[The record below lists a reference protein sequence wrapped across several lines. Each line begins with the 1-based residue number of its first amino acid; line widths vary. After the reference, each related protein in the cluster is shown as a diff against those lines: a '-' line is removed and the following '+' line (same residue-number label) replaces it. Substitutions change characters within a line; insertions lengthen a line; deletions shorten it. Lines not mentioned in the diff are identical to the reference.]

1 MPTGQVRRLVVIAV
15 SDYADGNADFV
26 KGITDQVAVV
36 TGWLADPGLGPERL
50 FTLKE
55 PKETLHSVQQVRRFL
70 ADEDLASAQREE
82 TLVVYITGHGQ
93 RGPSSGR
100 HYLRFARTDSS
111 RLPGT
116 ALTTSEVI
124 SAAMGSK
131 AGHVLVMVDSC
142 FAGALANEVPEVL
155 RDLGTRRTSGS
166 LAVVAGCDYDLE
178 APVGSFTELLRR
190 ALDSLDS
197 EEPGFAGPYLSFR
210 EWQQVLDTVAAK
222 DRGLIRAEWVWPPSL
237 VSQEP
242 SPCLPNPRYQAPREL
257 GAAVRELPDAAG
269 LFAGHWRDRASGRAG
284 EQDAGWY
291 FSGRNDVMRKL
302 TSFVREGSGVMVV
315 TGAAGSGKSALLAR
329 LVTLTDSVFLAQ
341 PDLAQVAEAVAEEER
356 PPVGSVDAAVLAR
369 NKTSLALVEDLLCAL
384 GADASDS
391 ETAPL
396 QRLQELLSARALAG
410 RVPTVVIDGL
420 DEARHTLACLNDV
433 VLPLARMQSDEHV
446 PLLRM
451 VLGVRSSPPAS
462 ADGSAHL
469 RDVDADELLKLLYQA
484 LAHDDRQQVPV
495 EVQRTDEA
503 TARDDIAAYVEA
515 LLSGSEAG
523 PYAGEAERVRAAAE
537 EVARVVAPSFLDAR
551 LAAEQL
557 RTAEQVQ
564 DLNAPLWRDRLSQG
578 TVALLQE
585 DVGEVARDHDMPV
598 ELLVRVMR
606 ATAFG
611 AGSGL
616 PWADVWPAVAHAL
629 HAPAAGPVPVQT
641 YNAAIHTVQTTRL
654 TGYLARSE
662 EDGRLTYRPVH
673 QQIAKVL
680 MQEPAW
686 LVGSFAA
693 HGQEDRPSA
702 DGEQA
707 DITRALAGLVP
718 ADPASFAHPYIR
730 RHLVTHAAAGNV
742 LDDAHV
748 PVQLLAQETS
758 HSLRAQLGL
767 PLPDGPTHADQL
779 TVTAAALIE
788 PYLDQN
794 IDGASRR
801 SSIALHLAALSGD
814 GRPESDVLPVLD
826 PHGGWWQSATNVLAS
841 VGEHVPAL
849 AAIEISPNR
858 SFMAVGTKS
867 GVGIWDS
874 SSGQH
879 LLNLPAGS
887 VQSMCEIR
895 GSGGRPFL
903 ATAGGRGVAI
913 WDPLSG
919 LRVSSAQMPGAV
931 RVQVIADGHQRW
943 RLLVHNRHASVI
955 WNPDDSSIAPPS
967 FESSGDSRS
976 SAVGYAVARGPAGQV
991 LLASHTEGHLMLR
1004 DLESGSIEGRV
1015 RVPGRVRKLLSL
1027 RREGATDLVLAMTH
1041 DRVAVWDPGTGRC
1054 RLFGDGPGAH
1064 PVQIPGSG
1072 GRVALALERRG
1083 SVQVWELQDTA
1094 WRWID
1099 TVRVGKIT
1107 AIAALPSGQSTWRF
1121 ATASEAGVRVWDS
1134 NSGPAS
1140 RSDALESSPV
1150 TALTSLPIALDGTS
1164 TQEVWAIGTPAG
1176 VDIVS
1181 PGPGRHGHYSRLPPR
1196 PAQALYATPEGHLA
1210 VATGSGVAVWD
1221 VIRDTFLRGGPQQP
1235 EEYGAFIGPE
1245 TSPPTCFLDRP
1256 PGSALVATAHR
1267 RGVHLTSLGDGESS
1281 FVPIKLSAVPR
1292 AVVGVPAPD
1301 GTSRWVAFGSSSGGV
1316 TLWDLASQQVVME
1329 LRIPRQRTDVKALAV
1344 LQSGGMTLLAAATR
1358 QRIQTWDTASW
1369 APQPHFAAPW
1379 TKSLAAVPLSATH
1392 HLLASGSGHSLTLW
1406 DPLTAE
1412 NLHTLVTA
1420 APVEA
1425 ITTLRDTDGSLLL
1438 GIGGPA
1444 GFTALRVNIPAA
1456 VHVGRLGVPMQDGAR
1471 DSSRAG

>member
-1 MPTGQVRRLVVIAV
+1 MPTGQVRRRLVVIAV
-15 SDYADGNADFV
+15 SDYADDNADFV

-36 TGWLADPGLGPERL
+36 TGWLADPGLGPERQ

-55 PKETLHSVQQVRRFL
+55 PQETLHSVQQVRRFL
-70 ADEDLASAQREE
+70 ADEDLASAQRGE

-100 HYLRFARTDSS
+100 HYLRFAHTDTS

-124 SAAMGSK
+124 SAAIGSK

-142 FAGALANEVPEVL
+142 FAGALANEVPEIL
-155 RDLGTRRTSGS
+155 RDLGTRRTAGS

-178 APVGSFTELLRR
+178 CPVGSFTELLRR
-190 ALDSLDS
+190 ALESLDS
-197 EEPGFAGPYLSFR
+197 EEPGFAGPYLSLR
-210 EWQQVLDTVAAK
+210 EWQQLLDTIAK
-222 DRGLIRAEWVWPPSL
+222 NDRGLIRAEWVWPSML
-237 VSQEP
+237 SQEP

-257 GAAVRELPDAAG
+257 SAAVRELPDAAG
-269 LFAGHWRDRASGRAG
+269 LFADHWRDRASGRAG
-284 EQDAGWY
+284 EQDTGWY

-302 TSFVREGSGVMVV
+302 TSFLRKGSGVMVV

-329 LVTLTDSVFLAQ
+329 LVTLTDPVFLSQ

-356 PPVGSVDAAVLAR
+356 PPAGTVDAAVLAR

-384 GADASDS
+384 GADVSDS
-391 ETAPL
+391 GTAPL
-396 QRLQELLSARALAG
+396 QKLQELLSARALAG

-420 DEARHTLACLNDV
+420 DEARNTLSCLNDV
-433 VLPLARMQSDEHV
+433 VLPLARMQSDEHA

-469 RDVDADELLKLLYQA
+469 RDGDADELLKLLHRA
-484 LAHDDRQQVPV
+484 LAHDDRQRVPI

-503 TARDDIAAYVEA
+503 TARNDIAAYVEA
-515 LLSGSEAG
+515 LLGGSESG
-523 PYAGEAERVRAAAE
+523 PYAGAAECVRAAAE
-537 EVARVVAPSFLDAR
+537 EVARAVAPSFLDGR

-564 DLNAPLWRDRLSQG
+564 DLSAPLWRDRLSQG

-585 DVGEVARDHDMPV
+585 DVGEVARDHDVPV

-629 HAPAAGPVPVQT
+629 HAPAAGPVPVRT

-680 MQEPAW
+680 TQEPAW
-686 LVGSFAA
+686 LVGSSSAA
-693 HGQEDRPSA
+693 HGQEDQPSA

-707 DITRALAGLVP
+707 DITRALAALVP
-718 ADPASFAHPYIR
+718 ADPASLAHPYIR

-767 PLPDGPTHADQL
+767 PLPDGPAHAGQL
-779 TVTAAALIE
+779 AVTAAALIE
-788 PYLDQN
+788 PYLDQG
-794 IDGASRR
+794 IHAASRR
-801 SSIALHLAALSGD
+801 SSIALHLAELSGD
-814 GRPESDVLPVLD
+814 DRPEPDVLPVLD
-826 PHGGWWQSATNVLAS
+826 PRDGWWQSATNVLAS
-841 VGEHVPAL
+841 VGQHVPAL
-849 AAIEISPNR
+849 TAIEISPNR
-858 SFMAVGTKS
+858 ALIAIGTKD
-867 GVGIWDS
+867 GAGIWDAT
-874 SSGQH
+874 SGQH
-879 LLNLPAGS
+879 LLNLQAGS

-919 LRVSSAQMPGAV
+919 LRVSSAQMPGTS

-943 RLLVHNRHASVI
+943 RLLVRNGRYSFI
-955 WNPDDSSIAPPS
+955 WNPDDNRIGPPS
-967 FESSGDSRS
+967 FESSGDVPS
-976 SAVGYAVARGPAGQV
+976 SAVGYAMARGPEGRT
-991 LLASHTEGHLMLR
+991 LLASHAAGHLLLHN
-1004 DLESGSIEGRV
+1004 LESGSITMRV
-1015 RVPGRVRKLLSL
+1015 KVPGRVRKLLGV

-1041 DRVAVWDPGTGRC
+1041 DRVVVWDPDTGRC
-1054 RLFGDGPGAH
+1054 QQLGDGPGAH
-1064 PVQIPGSG
+1064 PVQILGVG
-1072 GRVALALERRG
+1072 DHVALALERKG
-1083 SVQVWELQDTA
+1083 SVQVWALERTA
-1094 WRWID
+1094 WHRIG
-1099 TVRVGKIT
+1099 TARVGRIT
-1107 AIAALPSGQSTWRF
+1107 AMAALPSGQSQWRV
-1121 ATASEAGVRVWDS
+1121 ATAGEAGVRVWDS
-1134 NSGPAS
+1134 NSSPMPRG
-1140 RSDALESSPV
+1140 DALEFGPV
-1150 TALTSLPIALDGTS
+1150 TALTTLPIPLDGTS
-1164 TQEVWAIGTPAG
+1164 TQMVWAVGTATG
-1176 VDIVS
+1176 VDIVR
-1181 PGPGRHGHYSRLPPR
+1181 PGRRRPYRRLPPR
-1196 PAQALYATPEGHLA
+1196 FASALNATPEGHLA
-1210 VATGSGVAVWD
+1210 VASSYGVAVWD
-1221 VIRDTFLRGGPQQP
+1221 VVRDTLLQSGPQRP
-1235 EEYGAFIGPE
+1235 DEHE
-1245 TSPPTCFLDRP
+1245 TANRSERSAPSCLLDWP
-1256 PGSALVATAHR
+1256 SGSALVATADRH
-1267 RGVHLTSLGDGESS
+1267 GVLLTSIDDGQSS
-1281 FVPIKLSAVPR
+1281 FVPVQLSAVPR

-1301 GTSRWVAFGSSSGGV
+1301 GTSKWIAFGSSGGV
-1316 TLWDLASQQVVME
+1316 TLWDLASQQLVVE
-1329 LRIPRQRTDVKALAV
+1329 VRIPRQRTDVKALAV
-1344 LQSGGMTLLAAATR
+1344 LQSDGMTLLAAATR
-1358 QRIQTWDTASW
+1358 ERIQTWDTATW
-1369 APQPHFAAPW
+1369 KPHAHIASPR

-1392 HLLASGSGHSLTLW
+1392 HLLASGSGHALTLW

-1412 NLHTLVTA
+1412 KLHTLVTA

-1425 ITTLRDTDGSLLL
+1425 ITTLRDADGSLLL

-1444 GFTALRVNIPAA
+1444 GFTTLKVNIPTP
-1456 VHVGRLGVPMQDGAR
+1456 GLP
-1471 DSSRAG
+1471 

>member
-1 MPTGQVRRLVVIAV
+1 MKGWGVLVMPAGQVRRLVVIAV
-15 SDYADGNADFV
+15 SDYGDGNADFA
-26 KGITDQVAVV
+26 KGIADQVAVV
-36 TGWLADPGLGPERL
+36 TGWLADPGLGPERQ

-55 PKETLHSVQQVRRFL
+55 PEEKLHSVQQVRKFL
-70 ADEDLASAQREE
+70 ADEDLVRAQRGE

-100 HYLRFARTDSS
+100 HYLRFARTDTN

-124 SAAMGSK
+124 SAAMGSR

-155 RDLGTRRTSGS
+155 RDLGTRRRSGS
-166 LAVVAGCDYDLE
+166 LAVVAGCDYDAE
-178 APVGSFTELLRR
+178 SPVGSFTELLRR
-190 ALDSLDS
+190 ALHSLDK
-197 EEPGFAGPYLSFR
+197 EEPGFAGPYLSFS
-210 EWQQVLDTVAAK
+210 EWQQVLDTVARK
-222 DRGLIRAEWVWPPSL
+222 DRGLIKAEWVWP
-237 VSQEP
+237 SQASHEP

-257 GAAVRELPDAAG
+257 GTAVRELPDAAG
-269 LFAGHWRDRASGRAG
+269 LFADHWRDRASGRAG

-329 LVTLTDSVFLAQ
+329 LVTLTDPVFLAQ
-341 PDLAQVAEAVAEEER
+341 PDLARVAESVAEEER

-369 NKTSLALVEDLLCAL
+369 NKTSLALIEDLLCAL
-384 GADASDS
+384 GADVSDS
-391 ETAPL
+391 GTAPL
-396 QRLQELLSARALAG
+396 QKLQELLSARALAG

-420 DEARHTLACLNDV
+420 DEARHTLTCLNDV
-433 VLPLARMQSDEHV
+433 VLPLARMQSDEHA

-469 RDVDADELLKLLYQA
+469 RDEDADELLKLLYQA
-484 LAHDDRQQVPV
+484 LAHDDRQQVPI

-503 TARDDIAAYVEA
+503 TAHNDITAYVEA

-523 PYAGEAERVRAAAE
+523 PYADAAEYVRAAAE
-537 EVARVVAPSFLDAR
+537 EVARAVAPSFLDAR

-557 RTAEQVQ
+557 GKAEQVQ
-564 DLNAPLWRDRLSQG
+564 DLSAPMWQDRLSQG

-585 DVGEVARDHDMPV
+585 DVREVARHHDMPV

-616 PWADVWPAVAHAL
+616 PWAEVWPAVAHAL
-629 HAPAAGPVPVQT
+629 HAPATGPMPVQT

-654 TGYLARSE
+654 TGYLARGE
-662 EDGRLTYRPVH
+662 EDGRLMYRPVH
-673 QQIAKVL
+673 QQVAKVL

-686 LVGSFAA
+686 LVGSSSAA
-693 HGQEDRPSA
+693 HGQEEEPSA
-702 DGEQA
+702 DKEQA

-718 ADPASFAHPYIR
+718 ADPASLAHPYIR

-748 PVQLLAQETS
+748 PMQLLAQETS

-767 PLPDGPTHADQL
+767 PLPDGSTHASQL
-779 TVTAAALIE
+779 TLTAAALIE
-788 PYLDQN
+788 PYLDQGV
-794 IDGASRR
+794 DVASRR
-801 SSIALHLAALSGD
+801 SSIALHLAELSGD
-814 GRPESDVLPVLD
+814 DRLESDVPPVLA
-826 PHGGWWQSATNVLAS
+826 PQGGWWQSATNVLAS
-841 VGEHVPAL
+841 VGQHVPAL
-849 AAIEISPNR
+849 TAIEISPNR
-858 SFMAVGTKS
+858 AFMAVGTKD
-867 GVGIWDS
+867 GVGIWDA

-919 LRVSSAQMPGAV
+919 LRVSSAQMPGAS

-943 RLLVHNRHASVI
+943 RLLVRGRSSFI
-955 WNPDDSSIAPPS
+955 WNPDGNRIAPPS
-967 FESSGDSRS
+967 FESSGDAPS
-976 SAVGYAVARGPAGQV
+976 SALGYAIVRGPEGRI
-991 LLASHTEGHLMLR
+991 LLASHAAGHLLLR
-1004 DLESGSIEGRV
+1004 DLESGSITMGV
-1015 RVPGRVRKLLSL
+1015 RVPGRVRKLLGV
-1027 RREGATDLVLAMTH
+1027 RREGATDLVLAVTP
-1041 DRVAVWDPGTGRC
+1041 DRVVVWDPDTGRC
-1054 RLFGDGPGAH
+1054 RQLGDGPGAH
-1064 PVQIPGSG
+1064 PVQILGSR
-1072 GRVALALERRG
+1072 GRVALALERKG
-1083 SVQVWELQDTA
+1083 SVQVWELQQSA
-1094 WRWID
+1094 WHPID

-1107 AIAALPSGQSTWRF
+1107 AMAALPPGGQSPWRV

-1134 NSGPAS
+1134 SSRPMPRGDGLNFGP
-1140 RSDALESSPV
+1140 V
-1150 TALTSLPIALDGTS
+1150 NALTTLPISLDGTS
-1164 TQEVWAIGTPAG
+1164 TQKVWAIGTATG
-1176 VDIVS
+1176 VDIIQA
-1181 PGPGRHGHYSRLPPR
+1181 GRRRPFSRLPSR
-1196 PAQALYATPEGHLA
+1196 PAQALYATPEGNLA
-1210 VATGSGVAVWD
+1210 VATGYGVAVWD
-1221 VIRDTFLRGGPQQP
+1221 VVRDTLLQGGAQRP
-1235 EEYGAFIGPE
+1235 EEQDTFNGPA
-1245 TSPPTCFLDRP
+1245 TSAPSCFLDWP
-1256 PGSALVATAHR
+1256 STSASVATAHPH
-1267 RGVHLTSLGDGESS
+1267 GVQLTSIADGESS
-1281 FVPIKLSAVPR
+1281 FVPVQLSAVPR

-1301 GTSRWVAFGSSSGGV
+1301 GTSLWIAFGSSGGV
-1316 TLWDLASQQVVME
+1316 TLWNLASQQVVTE

-1358 QRIQTWDTASW
+1358 GHIQTWDTATW
-1369 APQPHFAAPW
+1369 KPHVSIAAPW

-1392 HLLASGSGHSLTLW
+1392 HLLASGSGHALTLW

-1420 APVEA
+1420 DPVEA
-1425 ITTLRDTDGSLLL
+1425 ITTLRDADGSLLL

-1444 GFTALRVNIPAA
+1444 GFTTLKVNIPAPE
-1456 VHVGRLGVPMQDGAR
+1456 RP
-1471 DSSRAG
+1471 

>member
-1 MPTGQVRRLVVIAV
+1 MFALSGADEGLRGLVGMPAGQVRRLVVIAV

-36 TGWLADPGLGPERL
+36 TGWLANPDLGPERQ
-50 FTLKE
+50 FTLKA
-55 PKETLHSVQQVRRFL
+55 PQQTLHSVQQVRKFL
-70 ADEDLASAQREE
+70 ADEDLGSAQRGEA
-82 TLVVYITGHGQ
+82 LVVYITGHGQ
-93 RGPSSGR
+93 RGSSSGR
-100 HYLRFARTDSS
+100 HYLRFAHTDSD

-131 AGHVLVMVDSC
+131 AGHILVMVDSC
-142 FAGALANEVPEVL
+142 FAGALANEVPVVL
-155 RDLGTRRTSGS
+155 RDLGIRRTSTS

-178 APVGSFTELLRR
+178 SPVGSFTELLSR
-190 ALDSLDS
+190 ALDSLNS
-197 EEPGFAGPYLSFR
+197 EEPGFAGPYLSLS
-210 EWQQVLDTVAAK
+210 EWQKVLTTVANE
-222 DRGLIRAEWVWPPSL
+222 DRGLIEAQWVWPPSQP
-237 VSQEP
+237 SAEP

-269 LFAGHWRDRASGRAG
+269 LFADHWRDRASGRAG

-302 TSFVREGSGVMVV
+302 ASFVREGSGVMVV

-329 LVTLTDSVFLAQ
+329 LVTLTDPVFLSQ
-341 PDLAQVAEAVAEEER
+341 PDLARVAEAVAKEER
-356 PPVGSVDAAVLAR
+356 PPAGSVDAAVLAR
-369 NKTSLALVEDLLCAL
+369 NKASLALVEDLLCAL
-384 GADASDS
+384 GADVSDS
-391 ETAPL
+391 RTAPL
-396 QRLQELLSARALAG
+396 QKLQEVLSARALAG
-410 RVPTVVIDGL
+410 RIPTVVIDGL

-433 VLPLARMQSDEHV
+433 VLPLARMQSDERV

-469 RDVDADELLKLLYQA
+469 RDEDADELLKLLYRA

-495 EVQRTDEA
+495 EVQRTDDA

-523 PYAGEAERVRAAAE
+523 PYASAAECVRAAAE
-537 EVARVVAPSFLDAR
+537 EVARAVAPSFLDAR

-564 DLNAPLWRDRLSQG
+564 DLTAPLWRDRLSLG
-578 TVALLQE
+578 TVALLRD
-585 DVGEVARDHDMPV
+585 DVSEVARHHDMPA
-598 ELLVRVMR
+598 ELLVGVMR

-616 PWADVWPAVAHAL
+616 PWAEVWPAVARAL
-629 HAPAAGPVPVQT
+629 HAPAAGPVAVQT
-641 YNAAIHTVQTTRL
+641 YNAAIRTVQTTRL
-654 TGYLARSE
+654 TGYLAKSE

-680 MQEPAW
+680 MQEPDW

-702 DGEQA
+702 DGEQT
-707 DITRALAGLVP
+707 DITRVLAGLVP
-718 ADPASFAHPYIR
+718 ADPTSLAHPYIR

-758 HSLRAQLGL
+758 HSLRTQLGL
-767 PLPDGPTHADQL
+767 PLPDGPSHAGQL

-788 PYLDQN
+788 PYLDQG

-801 SSIALHLAALSGD
+801 SSIALHLAELSGD
-814 GRPESDVLPVLD
+814 GRPLPDGPLVLD
-826 PHGGWWQSATNVLAS
+826 PQGGRWQSATNVLAS
-841 VGEHVPAL
+841 VGQHVPAL
-849 AAIEISPNR
+849 ATIEISPNR
-858 SFMAVGTKS
+858 AFLAVGTKN
-867 GVGIWDS
+867 GVGIWDA

-879 LLNLPAGS
+879 LLNLSAGS

-919 LRVSSAQMPGAV
+919 LRVSSAQMPGAF

-943 RLLVHNRHASVI
+943 CLLVHNRHASVI
-955 WNPDDSSIAPPS
+955 WNPDDNRIAPPS
-967 FESSGDSRS
+967 FESPGDAPF
-976 SAVGYAVARGPAGQV
+976 SAVGYAIVRGTKGRI
-991 LLASHTEGHLMLR
+991 LLASHAAGHLLLH
-1004 DLESGSIEGRV
+1004 DLESGSITMRA
-1015 RVPGRVRKLLSL
+1015 RVPGRVRKLLGV

-1041 DRVAVWDPGTGRC
+1041 DRVMVWDPDTGRC
-1054 RLFGDGPGAH
+1054 RQLGDGPGAH
-1064 PVQIPGSG
+1064 PVQILGAG
-1072 GRVALALERRG
+1072 DRVALALERKG
-1083 SVQVWELQDTA
+1083 LVQVWELQRTA
-1094 WRWID
+1094 WYPIG

-1107 AIAALPSGQSTWRF
+1107 AMAALPPGQSTWRV
-1121 ATASEAGVRVWDS
+1121 ATAGEAGVRVWDS
-1134 NSGPAS
+1134 NSSPMRRG
-1140 RSDALESSPV
+1140 DGLEFGHV
-1150 TALTSLPIALDGTS
+1150 TALTTMPISLDGTS
-1164 TQEVWAIGTPAG
+1164 TQKVWAIGTATG
-1176 VDIVS
+1176 VDIVR
-1181 PGPGRHGHYSRLPPR
+1181 PGRHRPYRRLPPR
-1196 PAQALYATPEGHLA
+1196 PASALYATPEGHLA
-1210 VATGSGVAVWD
+1210 VATGYGVAVWD
-1221 VIRDTFLRGGPQQP
+1221 VMRDTLLQSGPQRSD
-1235 EEYGAFIGPE
+1235 EHGTSNGPV
-1245 TSPPTCFLDRP
+1245 SSAPSCFLHGP
-1256 PGSALVATAHR
+1256 SGSALVATANRH
-1267 RGVHLTSLGDGESS
+1267 GVLLTSIDDGQSS
-1281 FVPIKLSAVPR
+1281 FVPVQLSTVPR

-1301 GTSRWVAFGSSSGGV
+1301 GISQWIAFGSSGGV
-1316 TLWDLASQQVVME
+1316 TLWDLASRQVVME
-1329 LRIPRQRTDVKALAV
+1329 VRIPRQRTDVKALAV

-1358 QRIQTWDTASW
+1358 ERIQTWDTAAW
-1369 APQPHFAAPW
+1369 KPHAHITTPW
-1379 TKSLAAVPLSATH
+1379 TKSLAAVPLSAAH
-1392 HLLASGSGHSLTLW
+1392 HLLASGSGHALTLW

-1412 NLHTLVTA
+1412 KLHTLITA

-1444 GFTALRVNIPAA
+1444 GFTTLKVNIPAPA
-1456 VHVGRLGVPMQDGAR
+1456 LP
-1471 DSSRAG
+1471 